1 MADDNT
7 KPKRNSKIKIGGNSA
22 CKTSYKWVITIVIW
36 TFVISAMMQMIQAGL
51 MSKVNLVIAFIMLF
65 SFVLLGI
72 LFDIIGVASTS
83 ASEVP
88 FHSLSSRKIRGAKE
102 AVRLIR
108 SADKVSNFCNDV
120 IGDISGII
128 SGSASSAIVIMLAKD
143 GGDTFILSIILAALV
158 AAITVGG
165 KAIGKS
171 LAISKSNSIIFTVG
185 KFISYL
191 TPQKNKRK

>member
-7 KPKRNSKIKIGGNSA
+7 KRKNNSKIKIGGNSTV
-22 CKTSYKWVITIVIW
+22 KTSYKWVITIVIW
-36 TFVISAMMQMIQAGL
+36 TFVISALMQTVQAGL
-51 MSKVNLVIAFIMLF
+51 MTKVSLVIAFIMLF
-65 SFVLLGI
+65 SFVLIGI
-72 LFDIIGVASTS
+72 LFDIVGVASTS

-88 FHSLSSRKIRGAKE
+88 FHALSSKKIRGAKE

-128 SGSASSAIVIMLAKD
+128 SGSAASAIVAMLAKD
-143 GGDTFILSIILAALV
+143 GGNTVVLSVILAALV
-158 AAITVGG
+158 AAMTVGG

-171 LAISKSNSIIFTVG
+171 FAISKSNSIIFTVG
-185 KFISYL
+185 KIISFL
-191 TPQKNKRK
+191 KPVKKNKK